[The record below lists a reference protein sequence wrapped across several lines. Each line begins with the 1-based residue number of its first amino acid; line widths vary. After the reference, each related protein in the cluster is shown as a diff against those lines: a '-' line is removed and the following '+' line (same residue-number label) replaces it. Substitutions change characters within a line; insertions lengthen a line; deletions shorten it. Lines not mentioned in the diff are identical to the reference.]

1 MQEIIDRISQI
12 GVVPVIRLE
21 NAQDAADLAGALTR
35 GGLPCAEVT
44 FRTAAAADSIA
55 AMHKAYPDLLIGAG
69 TVLTPEQA
77 DTAIACG
84 ARFIVSPGLN
94 PKTVQHCLKKGYPV
108 LPGVCTPSEVEA
120 GLDLGL
126 QYLKFFP
133 AEAAGGVKMIRAMAA
148 PYGNVR
154 FMPTGGVNT
163 DNLKSYLDCKA
174 VFACGGSWMV
184 PGDLLKQRAFDK
196 IEALVRTAAELIKEL
211 KA

>member
-126 QYLKFFP
+126 RYLKFFP

-184 PGDLLKQRAFDK
+184 PGDLLEQRAFDK

>member
-126 QYLKFFP
+126 RYLKFFP

>member
-21 NAQDAADLAGALTR
+21 NAQDATDLAGALTR

-126 QYLKFFP
+126 RYLKFFP

-184 PGDLLKQRAFDK
+184 PGDLLEQRAFDK